1 MKNRSSAAALLG
13 FRSFAILLAGL
24 MVFCL
29 WQRPYAPLL
38 AVIIVVHAALQL
50 RWPLV
55 WLASLP
61 ALLPLLDWSPW
72 SGWLPLQEFEIFM
85 LGILAVGYWNLPQQQ
100 KGGRLATSSR
110 VLLGAYCL
118 SWLAA
123 LFIGGDGGQAGLT
136 ESGSLGAMNVLRGAK
151 GFILAL
157 LLLPLLSRAWS
168 QREQALWRYFVPGA
182 ILGLAIVA
190 LAVILE
196 RWLFTGLSDF
206 ASDYRA
212 VGPFYEMFAGGAALD
227 CYLSALLPVCVWWL
241 MQRRLDVWSAL
252 GGAVLALATYAA
264 LVSFSRGVYLACVVT
279 AIVLAWA
286 QHRVHRNASG
296 RTGVVS
302 YLWLLAGGY
311 AMSLVFHFGGYR
323 TLAAALLALLAAL
336 ALAPAARLRLAPA
349 QGLIASGLILLT
361 LAIALVLPKGPYLA
375 TAVAALITLAG
386 LAWGRFRGEGGAWM
400 SWAGAIGLSL
410 ATPLVAAYWRAD
422 GEWLPVLG
430 WLVYVWTTLLLAR
443 LAGWWRQSY
452 AALAMPGTLV
462 LMLGLIVPVVGN
474 YYMGARF
481 STAATDLE
489 GRLSHWG
496 DVAALSR
503 TSAAV
508 LAGNGVGRF
517 VDEYYWHNRRAE
529 QPSAL
534 ALGDDG
540 QAYVRLIPPH
550 TMRGFEDVVRLSQRI
565 DVGATPLTL
574 HLRVRS
580 SAADGVLH
588 ASVCDK
594 WLLYPFNCIAGNV
607 AKLGKSWQEVS
618 IPLRGQRQIDGRS
631 LIRPAVLM
639 LSSNNTNQSHSIDI
653 ADLRLED
660 ANGQSLLKNGN
671 FSGGL
676 NYWYYTSDRHHLP
689 WHAKNLLL
697 HVYFEQGLIGVSL
710 FVLLCLSACV
720 ALLSRMQ
727 RADQSAPMFLASLM
741 AVLSVGLFDSLLD
754 FTRINVLIFL
764 LLWLS
769 LMRTQVGGPC
779 PARSAR

>member
-1 MKNRSSAAALLG
+1 MKNKPSAAALLG
-13 FRSFAILLAGL
+13 YRGFAILLAGL

-38 AVIIVVHAALQL
+38 AAIVLMHTVLQV
-50 RWPLV
+50 RWPLL

-72 SGWLPLQEFEIFM
+72 SGWLALQEFEIFM
-85 LGILAVGYWNLPQQQ
+85 LGLLAAGYWNLPQQQ

-118 SWLAA
+118 SWLVA
-123 LFIGGDGGQAGLT
+123 LFIGVNGAQAGLM

-151 GFILAL
+151 GFLLAL

-168 QREQALWRYFVPGA
+168 QREQALWKYFVPGA
-182 ILGLAIVA
+182 IAGLGIAS

-212 VGPFYEMFAGGAALD
+212 VGSFYEMFAGGAALD
-227 CYLSALLPVCVWWL
+227 CYLSAMLPICVWWL
-241 MQRRLDVWSAL
+241 MQRRLDARSAF
-252 GGAVLALATYAA
+252 GAAVLALATYAA
-264 LVSFSRGVYLACVVT
+264 LATFSRGVYLACVVT

-286 QHRVHRNASG
+286 QHKVHRNTSG
-296 RTGVVS
+296 RTGVMS
-302 YLWLLAGGY
+302 YLWLIAGGY

-323 TLAAALLALLAAL
+323 TLAAALLALLAVL
-336 ALAPAARLRLAPA
+336 ALSPAARLRLAPV
-349 QGLIASGLILLT
+349 QGLMAAVLIVVMLALALL
-361 LAIALVLPKGPYLA
+361 LPKGPYLA
-375 TAVAALITLAG
+375 TALAAVLTLAG
-386 LAWGRFRGEGGAWM
+386 LAWGRFRGEGGVWVL
-400 SWAGAIGLSL
+400 WAGAIGLSL
-410 ATPLVAAYWRAD
+410 ATPLVSAYWRAD
-422 GEWLPVLG
+422 GEWVPMLG
-430 WLVYVWTTLLLAR
+430 WLVYVWATLALAR
-443 LAGWWRQSY
+443 FAGWWRQSY

-462 LMLGLIVPVVGN
+462 LMLGMIVPVVGN

-503 TSAAV
+503 TPAAV

-534 ALGDDG
+534 ALADDG
-540 QAYVRLIPPH
+540 QAYIRLIPPR

-565 DVGATPLTL
+565 EVGAAPLTL

-580 SAADGVLH
+580 SATDGVFQ
-588 ASVCDK
+588 ASLCDK
-594 WLLYPFNCIAGNV
+594 WLLYPFNCISGNV
-607 AKLGKSWQEVS
+607 AKLDKSWQEVS
-618 IPLRGQRQIDGRS
+618 IPLRGQRQIDGKS

-639 LSSNNTNQSHSIDI
+639 LSSNNTNQSRSIDI

-660 ANGQSLLKNGN
+660 ANGKSLLQNGN
-671 FSGGL
+671 FSRGL
-676 NYWYYTSDRHHLP
+676 SHWYYTSDRHHLP
-689 WHAKNLLL
+689 WHAKNMWL
-697 HVYFEQGLIGVSL
+697 HVFFEQGLIGLTL
-710 FVLLCLSACV
+710 FVLLWVFALV

-727 RADQSAPMFLASLM
+727 RADQSAPMLLATLLG
-741 AVLSVGLFDSLLD
+741 VLSVGLFDSLLD

-769 LMRTQVGGPC
+769 LMRTRAGSS
-779 PARSAR
+779 ARSTR